1 MFRIL
6 VVLVVMM
13 LVGCESMPISLMKP
27 SVDEQGAQS
36 LYDEGRFQEAANAY
50 SKLAKYDRKQRTRY
64 QLLSAQAHREDG
76 ALDAAK
82 KALKGI
88 KRTQLANNDALLLDL
103 LDAELMLRD
112 GNADGAL
119 SLLVADPK
127 KLPPDLAARYHEL
140 RAQAFE
146 QKSDYADAL
155 RERVNLGSYLDAV
168 EKAANEHDAKKL
180 LAKLSPEDQRNL
192 LRATDRK
199 DPLYDFLVRAGGF
212 AREATTGSFTD
223 AVSGQPSSTS
233 QTSLGNLQRDSV
245 RKIALLLPNSGP
257 FAPAAKAVQDGVM
270 AAYFAD
276 QGARPDI
283 VFYDT
288 GATPSSA
295 LASYQ
300 RALAEG
306 ADRIIGPLQR
316 DQVTA
321 LFRDNM
327 AVAPTIALNFAEL
340 PVLPPKG
347 SLQYALLP
355 EEEAVSAASYMF
367 ERGLKT
373 VGLLTSDDDFGKRA
387 ADAFASRFQALG
399 GQIAES
405 AQYSSTGTSYGEAI
419 RRAVGINESQQ
430 RIAMVRSI
438 VGIPFTSEA
447 TRRYDINGLFLAA
460 RPAQARLIVPQLRAF
475 DAEDWPIVATS
486 AVYAGIIAAGADRD
500 LNGVAFC
507 DVPWLLNAA
516 DQSVPPRSQV
526 ASLQSSVGS
535 GGRLFAFGMDAYR
548 LANYLGALEANP
560 GTAIPGATGK
570 LSADSN
576 GSVRRQPTWAV
587 MSGGVASATQ

>member
-6 VVLVVMM
+6 VVLVVML
-13 LVGCESMPISLMKP
+13 LVGCESMPISLLKP
-27 SVDEQGAQS
+27 SIDEQGAQG
-36 LYDEGRFQEAANAY
+36 LFAEGRFQEAADAY
-50 SKLAKYDRKQRTRY
+50 SKLARYDRKQRTRY
-64 QLLSAQAHREDG
+64 QLLSAQSHREDG

-88 KRTQLANNDALLLDL
+88 KRAELSNNDALVLDL

-155 RERVNLGSYLDAV
+155 RERVSLGSYLDVV
-168 EKAANEHDAKKL
+168 EKTANDHDAKKL

-212 AREATTGSFTD
+212 TREATGGSFTD
-223 AVSGQPSSTS
+223 AVRGAPTSTS
-233 QTSLGNLQRDSV
+233 QASLNNLPRDSV
-245 RKIALLLPNSGP
+245 QKIALLLPSTGP

-276 QGARPDI
+276 QGSRPDV

-288 GATPSSA
+288 GASVSSA

-300 RALAEG
+300 KALSEG
-306 ADRIIGPLQR
+306 ADRVIGPLQR

-321 LFRDNM
+321 LFKENV
-327 AVAPTIALNFAEL
+327 AVVPTIALNFAEL

-373 VGLLTSDDDFGKRA
+373 VSVLTSNDEFGRRT
-387 ADAFASRFQALG
+387 ADAFATRFQALG
-399 GQIAES
+399 GTIAES
-405 AQYSSTGTSYGEAI
+405 AQFDSTGTSYGEAI
-419 RRAVGINESQQ
+419 RRSVGINESQQ

-438 VGIPFTSEA
+438 VGIPFTTEA

-460 RPAQARLIVPQLRAF
+460 RPAQARLIVPQIRAF
-475 DAEDWPIVATS
+475 DADEWPVVATS
-486 AVYAGIIAAGADRD
+486 AIYAGITAAGADRD

-507 DVPWLLNAA
+507 DVPWLLNVA
-516 DQSVPPRSQV
+516 DASVPPRSQV
-526 ASLQSSVGS
+526 SSLQSSVGA

-548 LANYLGALEANP
+548 LATYLGALETNP
-560 GTAIPGATGK
+560 GTAIAGATGN

-576 GSVRRQPTWAV
+576 GSVRRQPAWAV
-587 MSGGVASATQ
+587 MSGGVASATR